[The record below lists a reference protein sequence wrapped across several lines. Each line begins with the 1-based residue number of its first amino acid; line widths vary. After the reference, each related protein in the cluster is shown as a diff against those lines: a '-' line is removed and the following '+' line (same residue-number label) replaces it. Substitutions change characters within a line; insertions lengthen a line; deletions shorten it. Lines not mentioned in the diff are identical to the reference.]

1 MMILDDSSDSKN
13 IFREIL
19 CSLNTEDGCI
29 KVHSVIMDIPISF
42 REAQMIVF
50 KNDDQTTRMFEMSI
64 HFLHLDISLHIETL
78 KFLCCCLAHIVLLVS
93 TNGAE
98 CFSLSYKLSN

>member
-1 MMILDDSSDSKN
+1 MMILDDISDSKI

-42 REAQMIVF
+42 RETQMIVF
-50 KNDDQTTRMFEMSI
+50 KKND
-64 HFLHLDISLHIETL
+64 LNYW
-78 KFLCCCLAHIVLLVS
+78 KFDYVVFILFILI
-93 TNGAE
+93 
-98 CFSLSYKLSN
+98 

>member
-1 MMILDDSSDSKN
+1 MMILDDISDSKI

-42 REAQMIVF
+42 RETQMIVF
-50 KNDDQTTRMFEMSI
+50 KKND
-64 HFLHLDISLHIETL
+64 
-78 KFLCCCLAHIVLLVS
+78 
-93 TNGAE
+93 
-98 CFSLSYKLSN
+98 